1 MVRRM
6 AVEFGTRPEEL
17 LVAIGPSIG
26 ACCYEVD
33 EAVRQEFAVQ
43 EALDP
48 DSFFYRAPREK
59 YRLDLWEANRRIL
72 IQAGVLPEHITTAGI
87 CTQCNSRLLWS
98 HRATGGRRGGLAAFS
113 ACFPRRKKMEIK
125 ACRLCPRLC
134 GAPRTAQEGEGFCK
148 MGADAVVA
156 RAALH
161 FWEEPCLSGT
171 RGSGAVFFTGC
182 SLGCVFCQNEQISTR
197 REVGKRL
204 DPEELSEVFLRL
216 EEQGAHNIN
225 LVNPTHFAPA
235 IAQALR
241 LRRPS
246 VPVVYNSGGYD
257 RVETL
262 RSLEGL
268 IDIYLPDL
276 KYVSPTLSLRYS
288 GAENYPEAAKATILE
303 MLRQTGPP
311 ALDEAG
317 MMQKGTIVRHLVLPS
332 NTRSTSE
339 GFPGCPSFQRAV
351 YWSA

>member
-1 MVRRM
+1 
-6 AVEFGTRPEEL
+6 
-17 LVAIGPSIG
+17 
-26 ACCYEVD
+26 
-33 EAVRQEFAVQ
+33 
-43 EALDP
+43 
-48 DSFFYRAPREK
+48 
-59 YRLDLWEANRRIL
+59 
-72 IQAGVLPEHITTAGI
+72 
-87 CTQCNSRLLWS
+87 
-98 HRATGGRRGGLAAFS
+98 
-113 ACFPRRKKMEIK
+113 MEIK

-241 LRRPS
+241 LSRPS

-288 GAENYPEAAKATILE
+288 GAENYPEAAKAAILE

-311 ALDEAG
+311 VLDEAG

-339 GFPGCPSFQRAV
+339 VLSWLSQLPAGSVLVSLMAQYVPCGRASLFPEINRRITRREYEKVQNLLFSLNLDGFVQERSSAVKDFIPPFNLEGLPS
-351 YWSA
+351 

>member
-1 MVRRM
+1 
-6 AVEFGTRPEEL
+6 
-17 LVAIGPSIG
+17 
-26 ACCYEVD
+26 
-33 EAVRQEFAVQ
+33 
-43 EALDP
+43 
-48 DSFFYRAPREK
+48 
-59 YRLDLWEANRRIL
+59 
-72 IQAGVLPEHITTAGI
+72 
-87 CTQCNSRLLWS
+87 
-98 HRATGGRRGGLAAFS
+98 
-113 ACFPRRKKMEIK
+113 MEIK

-161 FWEEPCLSGT
+161 FWEEPCLSRT

-288 GAENYPEAAKATILE
+288 GAENYPEAAKAAILE

-311 ALDEAG
+311 VLDEAG

-339 GFPGCPSFQRAV
+339 VLSWLSQLPAGSVLVSLMAQYVPCGRASLFPEINRRITRREYEKVQNLLFSLNLDGFVQERSSAVKDFIPPFNLEGLPS
-351 YWSA
+351 

>member
-1 MVRRM
+1 
-6 AVEFGTRPEEL
+6 
-17 LVAIGPSIG
+17 
-26 ACCYEVD
+26 
-33 EAVRQEFAVQ
+33 
-43 EALDP
+43 
-48 DSFFYRAPREK
+48 
-59 YRLDLWEANRRIL
+59 
-72 IQAGVLPEHITTAGI
+72 
-87 CTQCNSRLLWS
+87 
-98 HRATGGRRGGLAAFS
+98 
-113 ACFPRRKKMEIK
+113 MEIK

-197 REVGKRL
+197 REVGKCL

-288 GAENYPEAAKATILE
+288 GAENYPEAAKAAILE

-311 ALDEAG
+311 VLDEAG

-339 GFPGCPSFQRAV
+339 VLSWLSQLPAGSVLVSLMAQYVPCGRASLFPEINRRITRREYEKVQNLLFSLNLAGFVQERSSAVKDFIPPFNLEGLPS
-351 YWSA
+351 

>member
-1 MVRRM
+1 
-6 AVEFGTRPEEL
+6 
-17 LVAIGPSIG
+17 
-26 ACCYEVD
+26 
-33 EAVRQEFAVQ
+33 
-43 EALDP
+43 
-48 DSFFYRAPREK
+48 
-59 YRLDLWEANRRIL
+59 
-72 IQAGVLPEHITTAGI
+72 
-87 CTQCNSRLLWS
+87 
-98 HRATGGRRGGLAAFS
+98 
-113 ACFPRRKKMEIK
+113 MEIK

-134 GAPRTAQEGEGFCK
+134 GAHRTAQEGEGFCK

-288 GAENYPEAAKATILE
+288 GAENYPEAAKAAILE

-311 ALDEAG
+311 VLDEAG

-339 GFPGCPSFQRAV
+339 VLSWLSQLPAGSVLVSLMAQYVPCGRASLFPEINRRITRREYEKVQNLLFSLNLDGFVQERSSAVKDFIPPFNLEGLPS
-351 YWSA
+351 

>member
-1 MVRRM
+1 
-6 AVEFGTRPEEL
+6 
-17 LVAIGPSIG
+17 
-26 ACCYEVD
+26 
-33 EAVRQEFAVQ
+33 
-43 EALDP
+43 
-48 DSFFYRAPREK
+48 
-59 YRLDLWEANRRIL
+59 
-72 IQAGVLPEHITTAGI
+72 
-87 CTQCNSRLLWS
+87 
-98 HRATGGRRGGLAAFS
+98 
-113 ACFPRRKKMEIK
+113 MEIK

-134 GAPRTAQEGEGFCK
+134 GVPRTAQEGAGFCK

-204 DPEELSEVFLRL
+204 EPQELSEVFLRL

-276 KYVSPTLSLRYS
+276 KYVSPALSLRYS
-288 GAENYPEAAKATILE
+288 GAENYPEAAKAAILE

-311 ALDEAG
+311 VFDEEG
-317 MMQKGTIVRHLVLPS
+317 ILQRGTIVRHLVLPS
-332 NTRSTSE
+332 NTRNTSE
-339 GFPGCPSFQRAV
+339 VLSWLSQLPADSILVSLMAQYVPCGRASLFPEINRRITKREYEKVQDLLFSLDLDGFVQERSSAVKDFIPPFNLEGLPS
-351 YWSA
+351 

>member
-1 MVRRM
+1 M
-6 AVEFGTRPEEL
+6 
-17 LVAIGPSIG
+17 
-26 ACCYEVD
+26 
-33 EAVRQEFAVQ
+33 
-43 EALDP
+43 
-48 DSFFYRAPREK
+48 
-59 YRLDLWEANRRIL
+59 
-72 IQAGVLPEHITTAGI
+72 GI
-87 CTQCNSRLLWS
+87 R
-98 HRATGGRRGGLAAFS
+98 
-113 ACFPRRKKMEIK
+113 
-125 ACRLCPRLC
+125 ACRRCPLLC
-134 GAPRTAQEGEGFCK
+134 GVPRTAQAGEGFCK

-204 DPEELSEVFLRL
+204 EPQELSEVFLRL
-216 EEQGAHNIN
+216 EEQGVHNIN

-276 KYVSPTLSLRYS
+276 KYVSPALSLRYS
-288 GAENYPEAAKATILE
+288 GAENYPEAAKAAILE

-311 ALDEAG
+311 VFDEEG
-317 MMQKGTIVRHLVLPS
+317 ILQRGTIVRHLVLPS
-332 NTRSTSE
+332 NTRNTSE
-339 GFPGCPSFQRAV
+339 VLSWLSQLPADSILVSLMAQYVPCGRASLFPEINRRITKREYEKVQDLLFSLDLDGFVQERSSAVKDFIPPFNLEGLPS
-351 YWSA
+351 

>member
-1 MVRRM
+1 
-6 AVEFGTRPEEL
+6 
-17 LVAIGPSIG
+17 
-26 ACCYEVD
+26 
-33 EAVRQEFAVQ
+33 
-43 EALDP
+43 
-48 DSFFYRAPREK
+48 
-59 YRLDLWEANRRIL
+59 
-72 IQAGVLPEHITTAGI
+72 
-87 CTQCNSRLLWS
+87 
-98 HRATGGRRGGLAAFS
+98 
-113 ACFPRRKKMEIK
+113 MEIK

-339 GFPGCPSFQRAV
+339 VLSWLSQLPAGSVLVSLMAQYVPCGRASLFPEINRRITRREYEKVQNLLFSLNLDGFVQERSSAVKDFIPPFNLEGLPS
-351 YWSA
+351 

>member
-1 MVRRM
+1 
-6 AVEFGTRPEEL
+6 
-17 LVAIGPSIG
+17 
-26 ACCYEVD
+26 
-33 EAVRQEFAVQ
+33 
-43 EALDP
+43 
-48 DSFFYRAPREK
+48 
-59 YRLDLWEANRRIL
+59 
-72 IQAGVLPEHITTAGI
+72 
-87 CTQCNSRLLWS
+87 
-98 HRATGGRRGGLAAFS
+98 
-113 ACFPRRKKMEIK
+113 MEIK

-197 REVGKRL
+197 REVGKCL

-288 GAENYPEAAKATILE
+288 GAENYPEAAKAAILE

-311 ALDEAG
+311 VLDEAG

-339 GFPGCPSFQRAV
+339 VLSWLSQLPAGSVLVSLMAQYVPCGRASLFPEINRRITRREYEKVQNLLFSLNLDGFVQERSSAVKDFIPPFNLEGLPS
-351 YWSA
+351 

>member
-1 MVRRM
+1 
-6 AVEFGTRPEEL
+6 
-17 LVAIGPSIG
+17 
-26 ACCYEVD
+26 
-33 EAVRQEFAVQ
+33 
-43 EALDP
+43 
-48 DSFFYRAPREK
+48 
-59 YRLDLWEANRRIL
+59 
-72 IQAGVLPEHITTAGI
+72 
-87 CTQCNSRLLWS
+87 
-98 HRATGGRRGGLAAFS
+98 
-113 ACFPRRKKMEIK
+113 MEIK

-134 GAPRTAQEGEGFCK
+134 GVPRSSEEGSGFCG

-204 DPEELSEVFLRL
+204 SPEELSRVFLQL

-246 VPVVYNSGGYD
+246 IPVVYNSGGYD

-276 KYVSPTLSLRYS
+276 KYLSPTLSQRYS
-288 GAENYPEAAKATILE
+288 GAADYPEAAKAAILE
-303 MLRQTGPP
+303 MLRQSGPP
-311 ALDEAG
+311 VFDSDGIL
-317 MMQKGTIVRHLVLPS
+317 QKGTIVRHLVLPS
-332 NTRSTSE
+332 NTKNTAEVLSWLSQLPAGSVLVSLMAQYVPCGHASRFPEINRRITRREYEKVQNVLFSLNLDGFVQDRSSAVKEFIPPFNLE
-339 GFPGCPSFQRAV
+339 GLPS
-351 YWSA
+351 

>member
-1 MVRRM
+1 
-6 AVEFGTRPEEL
+6 
-17 LVAIGPSIG
+17 
-26 ACCYEVD
+26 
-33 EAVRQEFAVQ
+33 
-43 EALDP
+43 
-48 DSFFYRAPREK
+48 
-59 YRLDLWEANRRIL
+59 
-72 IQAGVLPEHITTAGI
+72 
-87 CTQCNSRLLWS
+87 
-98 HRATGGRRGGLAAFS
+98 
-113 ACFPRRKKMEIK
+113 MEIK

-288 GAENYPEAAKATILE
+288 GAENYPEAAKAAILE

-311 ALDEAG
+311 VLDEAG

-339 GFPGCPSFQRAV
+339 VLSWLSQLPAGSVLVSLMAQYVPCGRASLFPEINRRITRREYEKVQNLLFSLNLAGFVQERSSAVKDFIPPFNSEGLPS
-351 YWSA
+351 